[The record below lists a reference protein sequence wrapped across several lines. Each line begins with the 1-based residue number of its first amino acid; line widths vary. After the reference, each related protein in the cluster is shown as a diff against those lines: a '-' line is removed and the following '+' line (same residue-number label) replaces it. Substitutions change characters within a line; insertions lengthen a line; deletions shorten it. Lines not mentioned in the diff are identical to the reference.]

1 MSLSEANIFHL
12 RQILKD
18 FHSKKSAFVDNHR
31 NCVQILCLVGEEN
44 EILVRFRYYGEH
56 NISKLLNKR
65 FSDDDEPPLANSTTA
80 AGMANDVQYNRD
92 SIASFSNAAN
102 WKLIV
107 WFQRAQR
114 AIQDICFDPSG
125 RHLLVVCYDNTLHIV
140 PILWI
145 INPEFGLKTTTS
157 QEIENFYWPFRS
169 DEITSFIIP
178 FSGPHECSNSKTCPN
193 NANAYRQTVHT
204 PIGGGGGNDAVATA
218 NDSNAVVHDKYSPE
232 QINETVLSN
241 NVYQSFYMP
250 ASDLKR
256 TSGSSYTDAT
266 TTTAMQSSG
275 EHNSEPISI
284 AEKSPD
290 GCEKRTFDATADN
303 ATDDCNGDP
312 SGCSGSVNA
321 GEIKAEN
328 VCPFP
333 MSVVWWSTSRIDEHN
348 HQHRAIVG
356 YSDGSICV
364 VGLAPNCPFIANTS
378 IERKCGGI
386 LQMTICRD
394 TIVKSVSL
402 LVIYCLLICLPC
414 SRSFVY
420 LFGTFHFCRKII
432 ETAQLNQVKRLLI
445 FSFSDNNNIQ
455 RAMEIVAR
463 TSRHWLRV
471 PRRNS
476 KGTTRITVTK

>member
-18 FHSKKSAFVDNHR
+18 FHTKKSAFVDNHR

-65 FSDDDEPPLANSTTA
+65 FSDDDEPAQPPLAASTA
-80 AGMANDVQYNRD
+80 AANDVQYNRD

-114 AIQDICFDPSG
+114 PIQDICFDPNG
-125 RHLLVVCYDNTLHIV
+125 RHLLVACYDNTLHIV

-204 PIGGGGGNDAVATA
+204 PIGSGSGGDAIVTATE
-218 NDSNAVVHDKYSPE
+218 SNAIVHDKYSPE

-256 TSGSSYTDAT
+256 ISGSSYTDAT
-266 TTTAMQSSG
+266 QAMQSSG

-290 GCEKRTFDATADN
+290 GCEKRTFDALADN
-303 ATDDCNGDP
+303 AADDSNGDP
-312 SGCSGSVNA
+312 NGCGSDNA
-321 GEIKAEN
+321 GETKAEN
-328 VCPFP
+328 LCPFP
-333 MSVVWWSTSRIDEHN
+333 MSVVWWSTSRIDEQN

-402 LVIYCLLICLPC
+402 LVIYFKAVLFICLFF
-414 SRSFVY
+414 SAHFIFVVK
-420 LFGTFHFCRKII
+420 FF
-432 ETAQLNQVKRLLI
+432 ETA
-445 FSFSDNNNIQ
+445 
-455 RAMEIVAR
+455 
-463 TSRHWLRV
+463 
-471 PRRNS
+471 
-476 KGTTRITVTK
+476 

>member
-18 FHSKKSAFVDNHR
+18 FHTKKSAFVDNHR

-65 FSDDDEPPLANSTTA
+65 FSDDDEPAPPHLATSTTTA
-80 AGMANDVQYNRD
+80 AAAANDIQASSVQFNRD

-114 AIQDICFDPSG
+114 PIQDICFDPNG

-193 NANAYRQTVHT
+193 NANTYHRQTVHT
-204 PIGGGGGNDAVATA
+204 PIGGSGSDAVATVTE
-218 NDSNAVVHDKYSPE
+218 SNAIVHDKYSPE

-256 TSGSSYTDAT
+256 ISGSSYTDA
-266 TTTAMQSSG
+266 TTAMQSSG

-290 GCEKRTFDATADN
+290 GCEKRTFDTIVDNVADDSNDN
-303 ATDDCNGDP
+303 ANGD
-312 SGCSGSVNA
+312 GGNA
-321 GEIKAEN
+321 GETKAVN

-333 MSVVWWSTSRIDEHN
+333 MSVVWWSTSRLDEQN

-378 IERKCGGI
+378 IESKCGGI

-402 LVIYCLLICLPC
+402 LVI
-414 SRSFVY
+414 
-420 LFGTFHFCRKII
+420 
-432 ETAQLNQVKRLLI
+432 
-445 FSFSDNNNIQ
+445 
-455 RAMEIVAR
+455 
-463 TSRHWLRV
+463 
-471 PRRNS
+471 
-476 KGTTRITVTK
+476 

>member
-18 FHSKKSAFVDNHR
+18 FHTKKSAFVDNHR
-31 NCVQILCLVGEEN
+31 NCVQILCLVGAEN

-56 NISKLLNKR
+56 NIAKLLKKR
-65 FSDDDEPPLANSTTA
+65 FSDDDEPLAADAQFPS
-80 AGMANDVQYNRD
+80 VNRNCTD
-92 SIASFSNAAN
+92 SFSNAAN

-107 WFQRAQR
+107 WFQKTQR
-114 AIQDICFDPSG
+114 TIQDICFDPSG

-169 DEITSFIIP
+169 DEITSFIVP

-193 NANAYRQTVHT
+193 NATTTTTKAYHKWQASTNGT
-204 PIGGGGGNDAVATA
+204 EIDA
-218 NDSNAVVHDKYSPE
+218 NDKYSPE
-232 QINETVLSN
+232 QINEIVLSN
-241 NVYQSFYMP
+241 NIYQSFYMP

-256 TSGSSYTDAT
+256 SSGSSYMDT
-266 TTTAMQSSG
+266 MQSSG
-275 EHNSEPISI
+275 EHNSEAISI

-290 GCEKRTFDATADN
+290 GCEKYVIDNDN
-303 ATDDCNGDP
+303 AQNNLQKT
-312 SGCSGSVNA
+312 A
-321 GEIKAEN
+321 N

-333 MSVVWWSTSRIDEHN
+333 LSVVWWSTSRLDEQN

-378 IERKCGGI
+378 IESKSGGI

-402 LVIYCLLICLPC
+402 LVIFQILT
-414 SRSFVY
+414 SFLVIAFISFIVTY
-420 LFGTFHFCRKII
+420 L
-432 ETAQLNQVKRLLI
+432 
-445 FSFSDNNNIQ
+445 
-455 RAMEIVAR
+455 
-463 TSRHWLRV
+463 
-471 PRRNS
+471 
-476 KGTTRITVTK
+476 

>member
-1 MSLSEANIFHL
+1 MSLSGANIFHL

-18 FHSKKSAFVDNHR
+18 FRTKKSAFVDNHR

-65 FSDDDEPPLANSTTA
+65 FSDDDEPP
-80 AGMANDVQYNRD
+80 DVSPHLNRD
-92 SIASFSNAAN
+92 STDSFSNAAN

-107 WFQRAQR
+107 WFQKTQKT
-114 AIQDICFDPSG
+114 IQDICFDPNG

-193 NANAYRQTVHT
+193 NTNTKAYQKMHT
-204 PIGGGGGNDAVATA
+204 PIHDTELDVE
-218 NDSNAVVHDKYSPE
+218 DKYSPE
-232 QINETVLSN
+232 QINEMVLSN
-241 NVYQSFYMP
+241 NVYQSFFMP

-256 TSGSSYTDAT
+256 TSGSSYTDNT
-266 TTTAMQSSG
+266 MQSSG
-275 EHNSEPISI
+275 EHNSEAISI
-284 AEKSPD
+284 AEKSPN
-290 GCEKRTFDATADN
+290 GCEKRTIDIDNVEAAEQKTA
-303 ATDDCNGDP
+303 A
-312 SGCSGSVNA
+312 
-321 GEIKAEN
+321 N

-333 MSVVWWSTSRIDEHN
+333 LSVVWWSTSRIDEQN

-378 IERKCGGI
+378 IESKSGGI
-386 LQMTICRD
+386 LQMIICRD
-394 TIVKSVSL
+394 TIVRSVSL
-402 LVIYCLLICLPC
+402 LVI
-414 SRSFVY
+414 
-420 LFGTFHFCRKII
+420 LF
-432 ETAQLNQVKRLLI
+432 LV
-445 FSFSDNNNIQ
+445 
-455 RAMEIVAR
+455 EIA
-463 TSRHWLRV
+463 
-471 PRRNS
+471 
-476 KGTTRITVTK
+476 